1 MRHKHSHSRKK
12 PVLRIGNLYIGKTG
26 LLITFFSM
34 LTLIIVLMVAVVFLA
49 RIAIYYTSGDLAV
62 SQDSTS
68 KGSSYTLVSVTP
80 SNCTLLSYSK
90 TIFKVQLN
98 YSAYSSFDKL
108 SIYLSDLSAD
118 VPSAHANVSV
128 TGSSAPT
135 IRVSKSSDED
145 FITIRIYGKGPFFS
159 NTGSSVL
166 LLTAVYSM
174 E

>member
-12 PVLRIGNLYIGKTG
+12 PVLRIGSLYIGKTG
-26 LLITFFSM
+26 LLITLLSM
-34 LTLIIVLMVAVVFLA
+34 LTLIIVLMIAVVFLA
-49 RIAIYYTSGDLAV
+49 RIAIYYTGGDLSA
-62 SQDSTS
+62 SQDPTS

-98 YSAYSSFDKL
+98 YSAYSSFDEL

-128 TGSSAPT
+128 TGSSTPT
-135 IRVSKSSDED
+135 ISVSKSSEED
-145 FITIRIYGKGPFFS
+145 YITIRIYGKGPFFS
-159 NTGSSVL
+159 QTSSSVL

-174 E
+174 G